1 VKKRRYAGMVV
12 VGRWIEWSWRV
23 RDCVDR
29 EAGLATELA
38 IIQHAPLFISYSESL
53 IDSSICDMIP

>member
-1 VKKRRYAGMVV
+1 MVV